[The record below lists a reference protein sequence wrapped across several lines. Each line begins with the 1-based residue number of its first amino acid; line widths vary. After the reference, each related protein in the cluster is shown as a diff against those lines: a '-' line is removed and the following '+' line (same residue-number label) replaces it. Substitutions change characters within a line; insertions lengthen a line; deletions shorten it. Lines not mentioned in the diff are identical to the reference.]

1 MLRAPPLKGWVAEIR
16 TAAAS
21 SASSRAS
28 RSPAN
33 KRNPRSQAVLL
44 FSLLPP
50 PLPSLPCSQNSFD
63 NQLSFRRPSM
73 ESMTVNWDALDS
85 LVIDYAESENLLS
98 GGPSPPPPP
107 FSSSPS
113 SSSCSSSSSASSLIS
128 SYSSRLVIYR
138 IRRAIEVGD
147 IDGALGLLQI
157 HAPAVLEDHR
167 LLFRLQKQRFIEL
180 LRKGSPEERDSAIKC
195 LRTSLAPC
203 ALHAYPEAYEE
214 FKHVLLAFIYDKDDH
229 SSPVVNEWSEKRR
242 FDLAASLSSVLRDQ
256 LQAYDPLFSMTLRYL
271 VSIHKEFCYRQ
282 GVVSPVSDVIEHL
295 LVKERDPPAT
305 PQEGL
310 CEAPLYDEVDIQAL
324 AHAVQL
330 TRQGAVDS
338 LRYAKGDMFRAFQN
352 ELCRMRL
359 DVPMLDKLVYEY
371 CVYQGLLDFDG
382 ISVSG
387 LNTND
392 YCQTM
397 KTLLPDFESN
407 PQKEDSSLNMDCGMG
422 YLDGEISANGFHQE
436 DMPETNSSLSTRD
449 ADSELRLVDEIMD
462 DQEDCSTSEPH
473 QTGNHPRKVSAGW
486 RGSRERIRL
495 KRWKGRV
502 ERQEGALASGDG
514 KIYTDPARLKA
525 LKDEE
530 VDTKDAGIEGLKIKD
545 LNKYE
550 LILGIKELTKMGM
563 TTKVFEEVNLLDPHF
578 FEQNP
583 VLLFQLKQVEFL
595 KLVESGEH
603 SDALRVACSYLGPIA
618 ANNAALLKPLKE
630 TLLTLLRPMA
640 EIQAKPISLS
650 ALATSFQDAI
660 GRNLGIEEPQL
671 MKVVRATLF
680 THDAW
685 FKLQMCNDRFEGFLK
700 IDHLKNNDTPLFADP
715 DSRSTHNS
723 CSYGSSQGTISSS
736 NKRHMENGD
745 QSQGLSRDIVCEET
759 AILKVMEFLAL
770 PRADAIQLL
779 AQYNGSAES
788 VIEQIFA

>member
-1 MLRAPPLKGWVAEIR
+1 
-16 TAAAS
+16 
-21 SASSRAS
+21 
-28 RSPAN
+28 
-33 KRNPRSQAVLL
+33 
-44 FSLLPP
+44 
-50 PLPSLPCSQNSFD
+50 
-63 NQLSFRRPSM
+63 M

-85 LVIDYAESENLLS
+85 LVIDYAESENLLFS
-98 GGPSPPPPP
+98 CPSPPPPP
-107 FSSSPS
+107 PPLSPSPS
-113 SSSCSSSSSASSLIS
+113 SSACSSSSSASSSIS

-147 IDGALGLLQI
+147 IDGALSLLQI

-180 LRKGSPEERDSAIKC
+180 LRKGSPVERDAAIKC

-229 SSPVVNEWSEKRR
+229 NSPVVNEWSEKRR

-256 LQAYDPLFSMTLRYL
+256 LQAYDPIFSMTL
-271 VSIHKEFCYRQ
+271 SIHKEFCYRQ
-282 GVVSPVSDVIEHL
+282 GIVSPVSDVMECL
-295 LVKERDPPAT
+295 LIKDRDPPAT

-310 CEAPLYDEVDIQAL
+310 CEAPLYDEVEIQAL

-338 LRYAKGDMFRAFQN
+338 LRYAKGDLFRAFQN
-352 ELCRMRL
+352 ELCRMIL

-371 CVYQGLLDFDG
+371 CVYRGLLDVDG
-382 ISVSG
+382 ISAS
-387 LNTND
+387 
-392 YCQTM
+392 
-397 KTLLPDFESN
+397 DF
-407 PQKEDSSLNMDCGMG
+407 QGSSQRENLSVDMDCGMDH
-422 YLDGEISANGFHQE
+422 LDGEILANGFHQE

-449 ADSELRLVDEIMD
+449 ADAELRSVDEIMD
-462 DQEDCSTSEPH
+462 DQEDCSTSEPD
-473 QTGNHPRKVSAGW
+473 QAGNHSRKVSGGW
-486 RGSRERIRL
+486 RGPRERIRL
-495 KRWKGRV
+495 KRWKGRS
-502 ERQEGALASGDG
+502 ERQEEALSSVNRTILSAPASV
-514 KIYTDPARLKA
+514 KSLE
-525 LKDEE
+525 DEG
-530 VDTKDAGIEGLKIKD
+530 VGSKHTGIECLKIKD

-550 LILGIKELTKMGM
+550 LILGVKELTKLGM
-563 TTKVFEEVNLLDPHF
+563 TTKVVEQVNLLEPHF

-595 KLVESGEH
+595 KLVESGNH
-603 SDALRVACSYLGPIA
+603 SAALRVACSYLGPIA

-630 TLLTLLRPMA
+630 TLLTLLKPME
-640 EIQAKPISLS
+640 EIRSKPVSLS
-650 ALATSFQDAI
+650 ALAASLQDAM
-660 GRNLGIEEPQL
+660 GRSLGIEEPQL
-671 MKVVRATLF
+671 MKIVRATLF

-700 IDHLKNNDTPLFADP
+700 IDHLKDSDIALFADA

-723 CSYGSSQGTISSS
+723 CSYGSSQVTVSSS
-736 NKRHMENGD
+736 NKRHMENG
-745 QSQGLSRDIVCEET
+745 QNQGVLRDIICEET

-779 AQYNGSAES
+779 AQYNGNAEN